1 MNNNKLATD
10 VSSTS
15 EDETETDNNEDTKRT
30 EMTKIMKYL
39 RDNKK
44 DI

>member
-30 EMTKIMKYL
+30 EMTKIMNF